1 MSDTTGDNSS
11 LDNDPLLVGVT
22 KGPTISAGSKIKVA
36 TEKLKPF
43 FDHHKRSTDK
53 EDVIVEVL
61 KMGMGTTD
69 LGAFAFVVIEVRLVD
84 NDDPIDGLEMCVG
97 FGDLVTIKS

>member
-1 MSDTTGDNSS
+1 MNNPNDGRSS
-11 LDNDPLLVGVT
+11 LDIDSLLVGIK
-22 KGPTISAGSKIKVA
+22 KGPTITAGSRIKVA

-43 FDHHKRSTDK
+43 FDFHERSTDK

-61 KMGMGTTD
+61 QMGMGTTD
-69 LGAFAFVVIEVRLVD
+69 LGAAAFVVIEVRLVD

>member
-1 MSDTTGDNSS
+1 MNNPNDGNNP

-22 KGPTISAGSKIKVA
+22 KGPTITAGSKIKVA
-36 TEKLKPF
+36 AEKLKPF
-43 FDHHKRSTDK
+43 FDFHKRSTDK

-61 KMGMGTTD
+61 QMGMGTTD
-69 LGAFAFVVIEVRLVD
+69 LGAFALVVIEVRLVD